1 MNDIIVLCTICM
13 GGFDMLLDFSVEN
26 YKSFLENAQFSMTP
40 APKQHG
46 LDYSILKEKVGK
58 KNIKGLCS
66 AVIYGPNASGK
77 TNIIGAM
84 DVLRTVVLRGNI
96 RNAEEQNSPNKAVY
110 NLELIPNNLLDK
122 IKPVT
127 FKISFVEKGIKFD
140 YELSVLLG
148 MFLDDTAQRSVKTE
162 TLLINDEVVFER
174 TNRVKFG
181 DFKKIKD
188 YISIQA
194 INNVDMMNLVANQS
208 LSEDELF
215 LSNGFKLLISQSMSK
230 IIVDWFTEK
239 FMVIYR
245 ADAIQLI
252 KRFSDPQKKTI
263 FVEKTINEAAKAF
276 GINSNSIAYVANGD
290 DGEAKLCSIFED
302 KNDKSIAKAVL
313 ADVFESFGTVRF
325 INLFPLVLRAIA
337 TGGTLVVDEFDASIH
352 PMALMSIIS
361 IFHNDDINKKRAQ
374 LIFNTH
380 NPIFLNSNIFRR
392 DEIKFVEKDD
402 DSHVSEIYSLS
413 DFGTAGENGVRKGD
427 DYMKNYFVSQYGA
440 IKSIDFSP
448 IFEDE
453 VSKEGN
459 NG

>member
-1 MNDIIVLCTICM
+1 MILCTIYW
-13 GGFDMLLDFSVEN
+13 GGVEMLLDFSVEN
-26 YKSFLENAQFSMTP
+26 YKSFLENAQFSMIP

-58 KNIKGLCS
+58 KNVKGLCS

-84 DVLRTVVLRGNI
+84 DVLRSIVLRGNI
-96 RNAEEQNSPNKAVY
+96 RNVEEQSSPNKAVY

-140 YELSVLLG
+140 YELSALFG
-148 MFLDDTAQRSVKTE
+148 MFLDDTAQRLVKSE
-162 TLLINDEVVFER
+162 KLLINDEIVFER
-174 TNRVKFG
+174 TDRVKFG
-181 DFKKIKD
+181 DFKKIKAYVSTQVMD
-188 YISIQA
+188 
-194 INNVDMMNLVANQS
+194 NVDTINLVANQS

-215 LSNGFKLLISQSMSK
+215 LSNGFKLLISQSISK
-230 IIVDWFTEK
+230 IIMDWFTEK

-252 KRFSDPQKKTI
+252 RRFSNPQKKTI

-276 GINSNSIAYVANGD
+276 GINSNSVAYVANGD
-290 DGEAKLCSIFED
+290 DGEAKLWSIFED
-302 KNDKSIAKAVL
+302 KNNKGSGKAVL

-361 IFHNDDINKKRAQ
+361 IFHNDDINKKHAQ

-402 DSHVSEIYSLS
+402 DSHLSEIYSLS

-453 VSKEGN
+453 ISKEEN